1 LNALIDSSKS
11 GSLIFSI
18 KYLYQIRNKF
28 GIILDSEDD
37 LIVEKSIAAFKK
49 QNNKNYYLFLENK
62 YISYVDLSLNIFL
75 HKDFKYKVIEFPK
88 FEVTK
93 IIN

>member
-1 LNALIDSSKS
+1 LNALRDSSKS

-37 LIVEKSIAAFKK
+37 LIVENSIAAFKK

>member
-1 LNALIDSSKS
+1 MNALRDSSKS

-37 LIVEKSIAAFKK
+37 LIVENSIAAFKK

>member
-1 LNALIDSSKS
+1 MNALRDSSKS

-37 LIVEKSIAAFKK
+37 LIVENSIAAFKK

-75 HKDFKYKVIEFPK
+75 HKDFKYKAIEFPK